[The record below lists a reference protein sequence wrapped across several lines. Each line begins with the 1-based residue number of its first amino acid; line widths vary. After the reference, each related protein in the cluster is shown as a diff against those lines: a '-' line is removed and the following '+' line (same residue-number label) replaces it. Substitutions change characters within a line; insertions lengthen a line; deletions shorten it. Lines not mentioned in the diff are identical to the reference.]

1 MIRLLNKTPDL
12 ELGTGEK
19 RDAFLDWHEDKTHPT
34 LRIVKK
40 TTFLIWPN
48 DDIKSILRGSKYY
61 FFRSNMLYVGVLY
74 KGKTG
79 IKALDLGL

>member
-1 MIRLLNKTPDL
+1 
-12 ELGTGEK
+12 
-19 RDAFLDWHEDKTHPT
+19 
-34 LRIVKK
+34 
-40 TTFLIWPN
+40 LIWPN